1 MASRFGPGVRPFADD
16 PFATA
21 LNELQAS
28 FMAAREQRRRRGI
41 EDEERARQRRID
53 DERAADRKRQ
63 QQAQDLELAL
73 RGVRRG
79 RAPTIE
85 EPATGPT
92 LGGLRRSVAGASDA
106 PAFVTPDSPQASEFG
121 TIRRMLSPPQRTAL
135 MPQVDETPIRGGIV
149 PPQQD
154 DVDPVSLGVSALSEA
169 RALGRQAFRE
179 PRLLA
184 APGAFVPGVGFT
196 PQAIYEPTPELGLQ
210 RPATVSRPDPRFEQL
225 TPEFYR
231 ERPVDETEQL
241 VQMLVAEGIPENR
254 ARIAARNT
262 SLLDD
267 LLFPRE
273 ERESPVRWER
283 FTDEQGNVWQIHPET
298 GETRRLP
305 LRGRVPDSGGESASD
320 AERRRTRMEREA
332 ADYAALLLRHGGRR
346 GDSQDIAN
354 VAALVASRFPDL
366 PRDRAA
372 AIASDAAARIASSQ
386 LIDERRQQQLETGGR
401 GDPATDLLARI
412 LMGESAPGE
421 AQAANEAAG
430 VPGIGR
436 GGAVAQQPVTLDDE
450 EASAARELVSDMSD
464 ADARAALT
472 AAGYSPA
479 EIDRIL
485 GGR

>member
-28 FMAAREQRRRRGI
+28 FMAAREQRRQRGI

-73 RGVRRG
+73 RGIRRG

-106 PAFVTPDSPQASEFG
+106 PAFVTPDSSGASEFG

-135 MPQVDETPIRGGIV
+135 MPQVDEAPIRGGIV

-283 FTDEQGNVWQIHPET
+283 FTDEQGNVWQVNPVT

-305 LRGRVPDSGGESASD
+305 LRGRVPGSD
-320 AERRRTRMEREA
+320 DGERRLTPKQERDIMLASA
-332 ADYAALLLRHGGRR
+332 AG
-346 GDSQDIAN
+346 
-354 VAALVASRFPDL
+354 
-366 PRDRAA
+366 
-372 AIASDAAARIASSQ
+372 DAAYMI
-386 LIDERRQQQLETGGR
+386 RQPGVTVDGVVVRLQELYPE
-401 GDPATDLLARI
+401 L
-412 LMGESAPGE
+412 SPGE
-421 AQAANEAAG
+421 AAGLVLQAQDRTVMNMQRAGEAPAPPIVQPTDRPRNRPGTREARTTAPASSEQTTRVPLAQRIAELKAAG
-430 VPGIGR
+430 V
-436 GGAVAQQPVTLDDE
+436 DKE
-450 EASAARELVSDMSD
+450 EARAILRRE
-464 ADARAALT
+464 
-472 AAGYSPA
+472 GYG
-479 EIDRIL
+479 IQ
-485 GGR
+485 